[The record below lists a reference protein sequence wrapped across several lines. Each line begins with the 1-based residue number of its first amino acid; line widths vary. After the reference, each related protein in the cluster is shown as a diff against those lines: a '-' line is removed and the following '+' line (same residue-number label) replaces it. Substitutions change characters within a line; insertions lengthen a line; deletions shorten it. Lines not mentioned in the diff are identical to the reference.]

1 MARTDANPPMPDFAT
16 DYELQEVDAVVPHR
30 RR

>member
-16 DYELQEVDAVVPHR
+16 DYELQEVDPT
-30 RR
+30 